1 MLWRLQKMQEYWW
14 YVEAFCTKSLM
25 LWRLQKMQEYW
36 WYVEAFCK
44 CPQRKELVQITG
56 ENHSI

>member
-1 MLWRLQKMQEYWW
+1 MLWRLQKMQEY
-14 YVEAFCTKSLM
+14 
-25 LWRLQKMQEYW
+25 R

-56 ENHSI
+56 GNRSI

>member
-1 MLWRLQKMQEYWW
+1 
-14 YVEAFCTKSLM
+14 M

-44 CPQRKELVQITG
+44 CPQRKELVQING
-56 ENHSI
+56 QNHSI